1 MAWARYGFAKNA
13 QKKRAN
19 RCPFATRPFGCNGE
33 HRAYVAATMMFDPIY
48 LLVCLPG
55 LALSAWAS
63 IKVNSTFAR
72 YSQVRAQSGLTGAE
86 AARELLRL
94 RGVNDVRVEPVQG
107 FLSDHYDPGA
117 RVLRL
122 SPDVYNGHSLA
133 SLGVAA
139 HEAGHAL
146 QHATGYGPLKFRS
159 FVVKPAMLGSNLGM
173 YVLMGGLVLNMSG
186 LVWVGIAM
194 FSAFVIFTLV
204 TLPVEFNA
212 SSRAV
217 EALQGAGMISRQEAP
232 GTKAVLDA
240 AALTYVAAAIGAVV
254 QLVYLL
260 WRAGVFNNRREQ

>member
-1 MAWARYGFAKNA
+1 MLRGPTAKKANA
-13 QKKRAN
+13 
-19 RCPFATRPFGCNGE
+19 
-33 HRAYVAATMMFDPIY
+33 MIFDPLYFLIA
-48 LLVCLPG
+48 LPG
-55 LALSAWAS
+55 LALSMWAS
-63 IKVNSTFAR
+63 FKVKSTFKR
-72 YSQVRAQSGLTGAE
+72 YSEVRSRSGLSGAE

-94 RGVNDVRVEPVQG
+94 RGVRDVRVEPVEG

-122 SPDVYNGHSLA
+122 SPDVYNGTSLA

-159 FVVKPAMLGSNLGM
+159 WVVKPAMLGSNIGM
-173 YVLMGGLVLNMSG
+173 YVLMGGLALNIAG
-186 LVWVGIAM
+186 LIWVGIVM
-194 FSAFVIFTLV
+194 FSAFVIFTLI

-217 EALQGAGMISRQEAP
+217 EALQGAGMITAQEAP

-240 AALTYVAAAIGAVV
+240 AALTYVAAAISAVL
-254 QLVYLL
+254 QLLYLL
-260 WRAGVFNNRREQ
+260 WRAGLFGRREEE